1 MSTRNPEKE
10 LMKNLKDFETY
21 VKMADSAIKSAKP
34 KLKKLIEIKNKLE
47 TSYFNLNQCFHF
59 YKLDVIAKECK
70 TEVAFNGKE
79 EEDSGEDSGE
89 DSYEDEHND
98 TWSDSQFA
106 KFIETTEYIDN
117 KIYELEGVEEKSAEI
132 KPTAAEENVGQ
143 KLSPR
148 SPL

>member
-1 MSTRNPEKE
+1 MMSTRNPEKE

-47 TSYFNLNQCFHF
+47 TSYFNLNQSFHF

-70 TEVAFNGKE
+70 TEVAFNGKK
-79 EEDSGEDSGE
+79 EEDSGEDS
-89 DSYEDEHND
+89 YEHND

-106 KFIETTEYIDN
+106 KFIETTEYIEN
-117 KIYELEGVEEKSAEI
+117 KIDELEGVEEKSAEM

>member
-47 TSYFNLNQCFHF
+47 TSYFNLNQSFHF

-70 TEVAFNGKE
+70 TEVAFNGKKRRIQE
-79 EEDSGEDSGE
+79 
-89 DSYEDEHND
+89 
-98 TWSDSQFA
+98 
-106 KFIETTEYIDN
+106 
-117 KIYELEGVEEKSAEI
+117 KIPTNTMILGRIPSLPSSLKPQSTLRI
-132 KPTAAEENVGQ
+132 KLTNWKEWRKRV
-143 KLSPR
+143 LR
-148 SPL
+148 